1 MKKTRK
7 SSHHSDDVPL
17 TKAELKT
24 ARPLREAFPDLATYS
39 RQRAHKGE
47 AKKKAVSI
55 RLSPHILAYFKTK
68 GANWQTRINDALA
81 AFVSVAK

>member
-7 SSHHSDDVPL
+7 PPYHSDDTPL

-24 ARPLREAFPDLATYS
+24 ARPMREAFPDLATYG

-47 AKKKAVSI
+47 AKKQAVSI
-55 RLSPHILAYFKTK
+55 RLSPDILAYFKAK
-68 GANWQTRINDALA
+68 GSNWQTRINDALA
-81 AFVSVAK
+81 AFVDVAK